1 MADLQDLTIDT
12 GGFINLPIG
21 TTAQRPPSP
30 SQGSIRFNTDHN
42 VVEYYNGSSWILFG
56 EVPYIMGQ
64 SAQQILSSYPSAPS
78 GYYLIKPSGYSGNP
92 FYVFC
97 DMTGDESG
105 IGTSGWMAIKYA
117 EDRYSESSPWG
128 GTGNSDRSNPPY
140 SGDFSFVLSTNEI
153 QSLLDT
159 TSESRQKFPSYGR
172 GSVGW
177 TYTGGD
183 YQGAKAFDNS
193 LHRSIVATESSNLIL
208 GANSPP
214 SISYGFSDITSFTN
228 TGTDPTDANDQVW
241 RNGTIYLR
249 ETTTRQYLPIRGI
262 YNADVD
268 GATEQRYFPLVSEN
282 GITWVK

>member
-1 MADLQDLTIDT
+1 MASLQSLTINDT
-12 GGFINLPIG
+12 GYLRIPIG
-21 TTAQRPPSP
+21 TTAQRPGSP
-30 SQGSIRFNTDHN
+30 VAGMMRYNSDYSVN
-42 VVEYYNGSSWILFG
+42 EYYDGNYWIPQSYSILIG
-56 EVPYIMGQ
+56 T
-64 SAQQILSSYPSAPS
+64 SAQQILADYPNATSN
-78 GYYLIKPSGYSGNP
+78 YYLIKPAGYSGSP
-92 FYVFC
+92 FSVFC
-97 DMTGDESG
+97 DMTGNESG

-117 EDRYSESSPWG
+117 EDKYSESSPWSN
-128 GTGNSDRSNPPY
+128 TGNSDQTNPPY
-140 SGDFSFVLSTNEI
+140 SGDFSFILSTNEI

-159 TSESRQKFPSYGR
+159 TSESRQKLPSYGR

-177 TYTGGD
+177 TYNGGS

-193 LHRSIVATESSNLIL
+193 LHRSISATENSNLIL
-208 GANSPP
+208 GANSPS
-214 SISYGFSDITSFTN
+214 SISYGFTDITSFTN

-268 GATEQRYFPLVSEN
+268 TTDEQRYFPLVSEN